1 MNMNDVSVKHTP
13 VSKKIPVAAIL
24 ASLAL
29 IFSYL
34 EFLFP
39 LSLGIPGIKPGLAN
53 IVVVVALYKLGSRT
67 ALMVNLTRILL
78 AAALFGSVFSGL
90 YALSGGLVS
99 FAVMTA
105 LRKTNLFSTAGVS
118 MAGGV
123 FHNLAQLAVA
133 ALIVESSLILYYFPL
148 LLLAGMAAG
157 LLNGV
162 LATWILRALRDV
174 K

>member
-1 MNMNDVSVKHTP
+1 MSN
-13 VSKKIPVAAIL
+13 KIPVAAIL

-29 IFSYL
+29 IFSYV

-53 IVVVVALYKLGSRT
+53 IVIVVALYRLGART

-90 YALSGGLVS
+90 YSLAGGLVS
-99 FAVMTA
+99 FAVMAA
-105 LRKTNLFSTAGVS
+105 LRKTDLFSTAGVS

-123 FHNLAQLAVA
+123 FHNLAQLTVA
-133 ALIVESSLILYYFPL
+133 ALIVESAQILYYFPL

-157 LLNGV
+157 VLNGV

-174 K
+174 G

>member
-1 MNMNDVSVKHTP
+1 MTMNDASRKHTS
-13 VSKKIPVAAIL
+13 VSNKIPVAAIL

-29 IFSYL
+29 IFSYV

-53 IVVVVALYKLGSRT
+53 IVIVVALYRLGART

-90 YALSGGLVS
+90 YSLAGGLVS
-99 FAVMTA
+99 FAVMAA
-105 LRKTNLFSTAGVS
+105 LRKTDLFSTAGVS

-123 FHNLAQLAVA
+123 FHNLAQLTVA
-133 ALIVESSLILYYFPL
+133 ALIVESAQILYYFPL

-157 LLNGV
+157 VLNGV

-174 K
+174 G

>member
-1 MNMNDVSVKHTP
+1 MNDVSVKHTP

-123 FHNLAQLAVA
+123 FHNLAQLTVA
-133 ALIVESSLILYYFPL
+133 ALIVESTLILYYFPL

>member
-1 MNMNDVSVKHTP
+1 MTMNDL
-13 VSKKIPVAAIL
+13 SKKKSLMSTSIPVAAIL

-29 IFSYL
+29 IFSYV

-53 IVVVVALYKLGSRT
+53 IVVVVALYKLGART

-90 YALSGGLVS
+90 YSLAGGLVS

-105 LRKTNLFSTAGVS
+105 LRRTGLFSTAGVS

-133 ALIVESSLILYYFPL
+133 ALIVESPEILYYFPL
-148 LLLAGMAAG
+148 LLLSGMAAG
-157 LLNGV
+157 LINGV
-162 LATWILRALRDV
+162 LGTWILRSLKDV
-174 K
+174 R

>member
-1 MNMNDVSVKHTP
+1 MNDVSVKHTP

-105 LRKTNLFSTAGVS
+105 LRKTELFSTAGVS

>member
-105 LRKTNLFSTAGVS
+105 LRKTELFSTAGVS

-123 FHNLAQLAVA
+123 FHNLAQLTVA
-133 ALIVESSLILYYFPL
+133 ALIVESTLILYYFPL

>member
-1 MNMNDVSVKHTP
+1 MNDVSVKHTP

>member
-105 LRKTNLFSTAGVS
+105 LRKTELFSTAGVS

>member
-1 MNMNDVSVKHTP
+1 MNDVSVKHTP

-105 LRKTNLFSTAGVS
+105 LRKTELFSTAGVS

-123 FHNLAQLAVA
+123 FHNLAQLTVA
-133 ALIVESSLILYYFPL
+133 ALIVESTLILYYFPL

>member
-162 LATWILRALRDV
+162 LATRIQRALSDV

>member
-105 LRKTNLFSTAGVS
+105 LRKTNLFSTARVS

>member
-1 MNMNDVSVKHTP
+1 MNDVSVKHTP

-105 LRKTNLFSTAGVS
+105 LRKTELFSTAGVS

-123 FHNLAQLAVA
+123 FHNLAQLAVD

>member
-1 MNMNDVSVKHTP
+1 LNMNDVSVKHTP

>member
-1 MNMNDVSVKHTP
+1 MTMNDIQDKHTS
-13 VSKKIPVAAIL
+13 VSDKIPAAAIL

-29 IFSYL
+29 IFSYV

-53 IVVVVALYKLGSRT
+53 IVVVVALYKLGIRT
-67 ALMVNLTRILL
+67 ALMVNVTRILL

-90 YALSGGLVS
+90 YSLAGGLVS
-99 FAVMTA
+99 FAVMAA

-123 FHNLAQLAVA
+123 FHNLAQLTVA
-133 ALIVESSLILYYFPL
+133 ALIIESAQILYYFPL

-157 LLNGV
+157 LINGV
-162 LATWILRALRDV
+162 LATWILRALRNID
-174 K
+174 

>member
-1 MNMNDVSVKHTP
+1 MNDVSVKHTP

-78 AAALFGSVFSGL
+78 AAALFGI
-90 YALSGGLVS
+90 A
-99 FAVMTA
+99 
-105 LRKTNLFSTAGVS
+105 
-118 MAGGV
+118 
-123 FHNLAQLAVA
+123 
-133 ALIVESSLILYYFPL
+133 P
-148 LLLAGMAAG
+148 
-157 LLNGV
+157 
-162 LATWILRALRDV
+162 W
-174 K
+174 

>member
-1 MNMNDVSVKHTP
+1 MMRDLSEKSTSVSQRIST
-13 VSKKIPVAAIL
+13 AAVL
-24 ASLAL
+24 TSLAL
-29 IFSYL
+29 IFSYV

-53 IVVVVALYKLGSRT
+53 IVVVTALYKLGTRT
-67 ALMVNLTRILL
+67 ALTVNLIRILL

-90 YALSGGLVS
+90 YSLAGGLAS
-99 FAVMTA
+99 FAVMAA
-105 LRKTNLFSTAGVS
+105 LRRTGLFSTAGVS

-123 FHNLAQLAVA
+123 FHNLAQLIVA
-133 ALIVESSLILYYFPL
+133 ALIVESPQILYYFPL

-157 LLNGV
+157 LMNGV

-174 K
+174 RQ